1 MVCVCVHV
9 CVCMCVCVH
18 TCVCVCVCVGVC
30 VWCVCTDHRWGLT
43 GTPIQNE
50 LKDFYSLIRFI
61 GLAPFDDY
69 RVWKDTVEKRGEDS
83 IHVVFLPLLH

>member
-1 MVCVCVHV
+1 MCGVCVCAACVYV
-9 CVCMCVCVH
+9 RRVCMHACA
-18 TCVCVCVCVGVC
+18 
-30 VWCVCTDHRWGLT
+30 DHRWGLT

-69 RVWKDTVEKRGEDS
+69 KVWKDTVEKKGE
-83 IHVVFLPLLH
+83 H

>member
-1 MVCVCVHV
+1 MCVICVCV
-9 CVCMCVCVH
+9 MCVCVS
-18 TCVCVCVCVGVC
+18 CV
-30 VWCVCTDHRWGLT
+30 CVCTDHRWGLT

-69 RVWKDTVEKRGEDS
+69 KVWKDTVEKRGES
-83 IHVVFLPLLH
+83 GYVPSHSVSLPILQLSA